1 MYFITMP
8 LAATINAWMVDAV
21 QAVVA
26 QLTFS
31 SQAVASHQL
40 LNVAG
45 WSQPA
50 LRQSIA
56 RYLVGLRVNAI
67 TAALAVRCDLTDSP
81 ADTVEVWD
89 NVVAIVGATGT
100 SLNAN
105 EVSTRRNPWI
115 AEALWHLCMAASRQR
130 GELHPP
136 GQVLAVSLPHVK
148 TTDPGLDLAVLFHDG
163 VTHGL
168 SVIETKAYENNVT
181 AAMNSCIVFFR
192 EIDGG
197 LHNPRLRQIVST
209 LRGELA
215 DQAHISDGLW
225 KDRRCYFPNVHYDN
239 ANLVDWGTARAEFV
253 RLVPGPAN
261 IFIMP
266 HAIAGFSQF
275 FTQIADQMRIEAHT
289 LSNV

>member
-1 MYFITMP
+1 MP
-8 LAATINAWMVDAV
+8 LAATINAWMGDAV
-21 QAVVA
+21 QATVA
-26 QLTFS
+26 RLTFS
-31 SQAVASHQL
+31 NQSVASHQTL
-40 LNVAG
+40 TVGG
-45 WSQPA
+45 WNQPA
-50 LRQSIA
+50 LHQRIA

-67 TAALAVRCDLTDSP
+67 TAALAVRCELTDSP
-81 ADTVEVWD
+81 ADIAEVWK
-89 NVVAIVGATGT
+89 NVVAIVGETAT
-100 SLNAN
+100 SLTAN
-105 EVSTRRNPWI
+105 QISTRRNPWI

-130 GELHPP
+130 AELHPP
-136 GQVLAVSLPHVK
+136 GQVLAVSLPHVN

-181 AAMNSCIVFFR
+181 AAMNSCIVFFGQ
-192 EIDGG
+192 IDEG

-225 KDRRCYFPNVHYDN
+225 KDRRCYLPNVHYDN
-239 ANLVDWGTARAEFV
+239 NNPVDWGVAREDFAP
-253 RLVPGPAN
+253 LVPGPAN

-266 HAIAGFSQF
+266 HAITGFSHF
-275 FTQIADQMRIEAHT
+275 FTQIADQMRLEAFA